1 MLIGSAIKHLSFL
14 ISINFPMAAIST
26 THITNV
32 RHFSNMAL
40 NSSYAFLAHFSQF
53 LRCNLRILSDLI
65 FYPFVKI
72 FFFSITLGIILGI
85 TLGITLCWSHK
96 CHYYKT
102 AIN

>member
-1 MLIGSAIKHLSFL
+1 
-14 ISINFPMAAIST
+14 MATIST
-26 THITNV
+26 TYIMYMWHIC
-32 RHFSNMAL
+32 NMVFDG
-40 NSSYAFLAHFSQF
+40 SQSFLAHFSQF

-72 FFFSITLGIILGI
+72 FFFSITLDIILGI